1 MKAILLRVEPLLVF
15 GIVIALV
22 LWELVSLYR
31 RDRRRKM
38 VPPVRRPISERAAD
52 LEGGA

>member
-22 LWELVSLYR
+22 LWELLSLYR
-31 RDRRRKM
+31 RDRRRK

-52 LEGGA
+52 LEGGD

>member
-1 MKAILLRVEPLLVF
+1 MRAIVLRFEPLLVF
-15 GIVIALV
+15 GVVIALV

-38 VPPVRRPISERAAD
+38 GPPVRRPISTQAAD
-52 LEGGA
+52 LEG